1 MSAVTWV
8 GVATFI
14 LANALYVA
22 AEFGAVGVR
31 RSRVRRMS
39 DDGHALAARLLP
51 FVENPAKLDRY
62 VGASQI
68 GITLSSLLLGAY
80 AQATI
85 SVGLEPFARRWFH
98 LDARAAQ
105 SAAAIVVL
113 AGLTALQVII
123 GELVPKALALQY
135 PTQSALATVLP
146 MLVSLRI
153 FRPVIW
159 LLNGTSSLVLRLFGA
174 REQGHR
180 HLHSP
185 QEIELLIAES
195 RDGGLL
201 EPEEHRRLHRALRL
215 GLRKARDLM
224 VPRAK
229 LTMLSVDTPWQ
240 EVLGTVTNSPF
251 SRIPVYRGTPDQ
263 VIGTLRVKDFVERYV
278 SVGAQPLERLIRP
291 VVTLTEE
298 LPADQVVTALRNRRA
313 HQAIVVDGN
322 GRLTG
327 LITIQDVLGELLNV
341 RPARP
346 GVAAVRR

>member
-1 MSAVTWV
+1 MSAVTWI
-8 GVATFI
+8 GVAIFI

-39 DDGHALAARLLP
+39 DDGHALAKRLLP

-68 GITLSSLLLGAY
+68 GITLASLMLGAY

-85 SVGLEPFARRWFH
+85 SVTLEPYARQWFG
-98 LDARAAQ
+98 LDALAAR
-105 SAAAIVVL
+105 SAAAIAVL
-113 AGLTALQVII
+113 AGLTAVQVVI

-146 MLVSLRI
+146 MLVSIRI
-153 FRPVIW
+153 FRPIIA
-159 LLNGTSSLVLRLFGA
+159 LLNGTSSLVLRLLGA

-185 QEIELLIAES
+185 EEIELLIAES

-215 GLRKARDLM
+215 GLRTARDLM
-224 VPRAK
+224 VPRAR
-229 LTMLSVDTPWQ
+229 LTMLSVETPWQ
-240 EVLGTVTNSPF
+240 DVLGTVANSPF
-251 SRIPVYRGTPDQ
+251 SRIPVYRGTPDR
-263 VIGTLRVKDFVERYV
+263 VIGTLRVKDFVERYI

-291 VVTLTEE
+291 VVTLTED

-313 HQAIVVDGN
+313 HQAIVVDSHGQ
-322 GRLTG
+322 LTG

-341 RPARP
+341 RPAA
-346 GVAAVRR
+346 GATAVRK